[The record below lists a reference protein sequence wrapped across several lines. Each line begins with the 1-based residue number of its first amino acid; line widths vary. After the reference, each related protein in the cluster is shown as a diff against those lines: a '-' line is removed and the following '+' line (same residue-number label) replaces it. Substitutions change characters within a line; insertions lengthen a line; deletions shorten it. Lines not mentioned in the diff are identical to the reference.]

1 MVERPSGFHRLQNL
15 NAEYS
20 SSMSVNAALRE
31 GDGAGSMCSTVS
43 RMTSLDSD
51 DYSTSA
57 GARMSRGASFRGLMS
72 RSLTL

>member
-1 MVERPSGFHRLQNL
+1 MVERPSGSHRLQNL
-15 NAEYS
+15 HAKYS
-20 SSMSVNAALRE
+20 SSVSVSAAVRE
-31 GDGAGSMCSTVS
+31 GDSAGSMCSTVS

-57 GARMSRGASFRGLMS
+57 ARMSRGASFRGLMS